1 MVRVLL
7 VGQEKGG
14 VGKSLVVRG
23 LAEAVPAAPVIE
35 VDSNQRLLELGK
47 RVTYFPMRAD
57 RTEIEKTGGR
67 AARSEFDGVIN
78 AIAGATTPTIVDVGA
93 NTSRALLSVL
103 ADVKDALE
111 GVGVELGMLVVA
123 TSEPGALSEAQ
134 RLMDLARPIATRF
147 VLNNQVAGMIDDKML
162 AKIAGG
168 VPVSTLEGKTMDD
181 EAVALLQAGG
191 LASVPQIDTGKLNE
205 KYGIARG
212 VRIQK
217 DLSAMRLA
225 VMEAVRGPAKW
236 LVGE

>member
-78 AIAGATTPTIVDVGA
+78 AIAGAMAPTIVDVGA

-103 ADVKDALE
+103 ADVKDALD

-134 RLMDLARPIATRF
+134 RLMDLAKPIATRF

-162 AKIAGG
+162 AKIADGS
-168 VPVSTLEGKTMDD
+168 PVSVLEAKTMDD

-212 VRIQK
+212 VRIQR
-217 DLSAMRLA
+217 DLSNMRLA
-225 VMEAVRGPAKW
+225 VMEAVRGPAQW

>member
-78 AIAGATTPTIVDVGA
+78 AIAGARTPTIVDVGA
-93 NTSRALLSVL
+93 NTSCALLSVL

-134 RLMDLARPIATRF
+134 RLMDLAKPIATRF